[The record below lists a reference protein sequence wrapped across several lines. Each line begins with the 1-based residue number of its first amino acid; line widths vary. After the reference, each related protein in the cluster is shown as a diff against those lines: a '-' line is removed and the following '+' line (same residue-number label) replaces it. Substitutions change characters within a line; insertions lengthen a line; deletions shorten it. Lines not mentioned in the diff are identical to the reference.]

1 MIQWTPTIRRGRRLL
16 PPSERHIQSEG
27 DPTSMEDTIL
37 RRTWAEIDLDALAH
51 NYRRARE
58 LTGPGVRY
66 LGVVKADAY
75 GHGAIQVAAQLEE
88 LGADYLA
95 VSSLDEARELRHGG
109 IDAPILILGHTPPEM
124 VPELIRYHITQAV
137 SARAKAEEYNAA
149 ASACGGRLKVH
160 IKVDTGMSRLG
171 FLVRDEHFD
180 GGVEAIAASCA
191 LPGLEAEGIF
201 THFAVSDEDDTDSEA
216 YTREQFALFLRVV
229 NALAERGRTFPI
241 RHCANSGALAR
252 YPEMYLDMVRPGIA
266 LYGVGADAKRLG
278 LRPVMTLKSSVS
290 TIKIFDPGTDI
301 SYGRTYRAADKAR
314 IGVLPIG
321 YADGLFRGL
330 SNRLA
335 VVTEQGPAPIRGRIC
350 MDMTMVDL
358 TGLPDVKVG
367 SEVEIFGRRQS
378 VDHLAQ
384 LLDTISY
391 ELLCAVSK
399 RVPRVYLR
407 DGQVVERAL
416 RLQ

>member
-1 MIQWTPTIRRGRRLL
+1 
-16 PPSERHIQSEG
+16 
-27 DPTSMEDTIL
+27 MEDTIL

-75 GHGAIQVAAQLEE
+75 GHGAVQVAERLEE
-88 LGADYLA
+88 LGTDYLA

-109 IDAPILILGHTPPEM
+109 INAPILILGHTPPEM

-137 SARAKAEEYNAA
+137 SAQAKAEAYSAA
-149 ASACGGRLKVH
+149 ALACGGTLKVH

-171 FLVRDEHFD
+171 FLVRDGHFD
-180 GGVEAIAASCA
+180 GGVAAIAASCA

-201 THFAVSDEDDTDSEA
+201 THFAVSDEDDSDSEG
-216 YTREQFALFLRVV
+216 YTREQFTLFMRVLD
-229 NALAERGRTFPI
+229 ALAEKGRTFAI

-266 LYGVGADAKRLG
+266 LYGVGADAERLD

-290 TIKIFDPGTDI
+290 TIKIFDPDTDI
-301 SYGRTYRAADKAR
+301 SYGRTYRTEGKAR

-330 SNRLA
+330 SNRLS
-335 VVTEQGPAPIRGRIC
+335 VVTDQGPAPIRGRIC

-378 VDHLAQ
+378 VDRLAEI
-384 LLDTISY
+384 LNTISY

-407 DGQVVERAL
+407 DGQVVERTL
-416 RLQ
+416 RIQ

>member
-1 MIQWTPTIRRGRRLL
+1 
-16 PPSERHIQSEG
+16 
-27 DPTSMEDTIL
+27 MEESIL

-58 LTGPGVRY
+58 LTGSGVRY

-75 GHGAIQVAAQLEE
+75 GHGAIQVAEHLEQ

-109 IDAPILILGHTPPEM
+109 INAPILILGHTPPEM
-124 VPELIRYHITQAV
+124 VPELIRYRITQAV
-137 SARAKAEEYNAA
+137 SAQAKAEEYSAA
-149 ASACGGRLKVH
+149 AVGCGGTLKVH

-171 FLVRDEHFD
+171 FLVRGGHFE
-180 GGVEAIAASCA
+180 GGVAAIAASCA

-201 THFAVSDEDDTDSEA
+201 THFAVSDEDQAACEA
-216 YTREQFALFLRVV
+216 YTRDQFALFMKVLD
-229 NALAERGRTFPI
+229 ALAEKGRTFPI

-266 LYGVGADAKRLG
+266 LYGVGADAARLG
-278 LRPVMTLKSSVS
+278 LRPVMALKSSVS
-290 TIKIFDPGTDI
+290 TIKIFDPDTDI
-301 SYGRTYRAADKAR
+301 SYGRTYRTQGKTR

-330 SNRLA
+330 SNRLS

-358 TGLPDVKVG
+358 TGLTEVKVG

-378 VDHLAQ
+378 VDRLAEM
-384 LLDTISY
+384 LDTISY

-407 DGQVVERAL
+407 DGQVVERTL

>member
-1 MIQWTPTIRRGRRLL
+1 
-16 PPSERHIQSEG
+16 
-27 DPTSMEDTIL
+27 MEESIL

-58 LTGPGVRY
+58 LTGSGVRY

-75 GHGAIQVAAQLEE
+75 GHGAIQVAEHLEQ

-109 IDAPILILGHTPPEM
+109 ISAPVLILGHTPPEM

-137 SARAKAEEYNAA
+137 SAQAKAEEYSAA
-149 ASACGGRLKVH
+149 AVGCGGTLKVH

-171 FLVRDEHFD
+171 FLVRGGHFE
-180 GGVEAIAASCA
+180 GGVAAIAASCA

-201 THFAVSDEDDTDSEA
+201 THFAVSDEDQPACEA
-216 YTREQFALFLRVV
+216 YTRDQFALFMKVLD
-229 NALAERGRTFPI
+229 ALGEKGRTFPI

-266 LYGVGADAKRLG
+266 LYGVGADAARLG
-278 LRPVMTLKSSVS
+278 LRPVMALKSSVS
-290 TIKIFDPGTDI
+290 TIKIFDPDTDI
-301 SYGRTYRAADKAR
+301 SYGRTYRTQGKTR

-330 SNRLA
+330 SNRLS

-358 TGLPDVKVG
+358 TGLTEVKVG

-378 VDHLAQ
+378 VDRLAEM
-384 LLDTISY
+384 LDTISY

-407 DGQVVERAL
+407 DGQVVERTL

>member
-1 MIQWTPTIRRGRRLL
+1 
-16 PPSERHIQSEG
+16 
-27 DPTSMEDTIL
+27 MEDSIL

-75 GHGAIQVAAQLEE
+75 GHGAVQVAERLEE
-88 LGADYLA
+88 LGTDYLA

-109 IDAPILILGHTPPEM
+109 INAPILILGHTPPEM
-124 VPELIRYHITQAV
+124 VPELIRYRITQAV
-137 SARAKAEEYNAA
+137 SAQAKAEAYSAA
-149 ASACGGRLKVH
+149 ATSCGGTLKVH

-171 FLVRDEHFD
+171 FLVRDGHFD
-180 GGVEAIAASCA
+180 GGVAAIAASCA

-201 THFAVSDEDDTDSEA
+201 THFAVSDEDDSDSEG
-216 YTREQFALFLRVV
+216 YTRDQFALFMRVLD
-229 NALAERGRTFPI
+229 ALAEKGRTFAI

-266 LYGVGADAKRLG
+266 LYGVGADAQRLD

-301 SYGRTYRAADKAR
+301 SYGRTYRTEGKAR

-330 SNRLA
+330 SNRLS
-335 VVTEQGPAPIRGRIC
+335 VVTDQGSAPIRGRIC

-378 VDHLAQ
+378 VDRLAEI
-384 LLDTISY
+384 LNTIPY

-407 DGQVVERAL
+407 SGREVERTL
-416 RLQ
+416 RIQ

>member
-1 MIQWTPTIRRGRRLL
+1 
-16 PPSERHIQSEG
+16 
-27 DPTSMEDTIL
+27 MEESIL

-58 LTGPGVRY
+58 LTGSGVRY

-75 GHGAIQVAAQLEE
+75 GHGAIQVAEHLEQ

-109 IDAPILILGHTPPEM
+109 ISAPILILGHTPPEM

-137 SARAKAEEYNAA
+137 SAQAKAEEYSAA
-149 ASACGGRLKVH
+149 AAGCGGTLKVH

-171 FLVRDEHFD
+171 FLVRGGHFE
-180 GGVEAIAASCA
+180 GGVAAIAASCA

-201 THFAVSDEDDTDSEA
+201 THFAVSDEDDGECEA
-216 YTREQFALFLRVV
+216 YTRDQFALFMKVLD
-229 NALAERGRTFPI
+229 ALAEKGRTFPI

-266 LYGVGADAKRLG
+266 LYGVGADAARLG
-278 LRPVMTLKSSVS
+278 LRPVMALKSSVS
-290 TIKIFDPGTDI
+290 TIKIFDPDTDI
-301 SYGRTYRAADKAR
+301 SYGRTYRTQGKTR

-330 SNRLA
+330 SNRLS

-358 TGLPDVKVG
+358 TGLTEVKVG

-378 VDHLAQ
+378 VDRLAEM
-384 LLDTISY
+384 LDTISY

-407 DGQVVERAL
+407 DGQVVERTL